1 MDKTGIA
8 NLALSNLGEAR
19 IQSLT
24 DNNGRARA
32 CDARIDGVI
41 TTILRMHVWNSALQR
56 EKLTSVGTPV
66 FGWNYMFQ
74 LPSDC
79 IKVVEVNPVSKYQVE
94 QKNILSNESSLYLL
108 YVATPSD
115 IQNLDPLLAEAI
127 AMKLAVEI
135 SETLTSKQGLKQ
147 EMMQKFVI
155 ALQEARGAN
164 SKDRTPDRREESSYL
179 NAKRGFYSHTHRT
192 FNTPEKGYE
201 VDTGAWKNNS
211 GNLTST

>member
-24 DNNGRARA
+24 DSNSRARA
-32 CDARIDGVI
+32 CNARIDGVI
-41 TTILRMHVWNSALQR
+41 TAILRMHVWNSALERQL
-56 EKLTSVGTPV
+56 LTNIGTPV
-66 FGWNYMFQ
+66 FGWNYVYQ
-74 LPSDC
+74 LPADC

-94 QKNILSNESSLYLL
+94 KKNILSNENKLYLL
-108 YVATPSD
+108 YVAEPAD
-115 IQNLDPLLAEAI
+115 IQNLDILLAEAM

-135 SETLTSKQGLKQ
+135 AETLTSKANLKN

-179 NAKRGFYSHTHRT
+179 NSKRGFYSYTHRT
-192 FNTPEKGYE
+192 FSTPEKGYE
-201 VDTGAWKNNS
+201 VDTGAWKIK
-211 GNLTST
+211 

>member
-24 DNNGRARA
+24 DNNSRARA
-32 CDARIDGVI
+32 CNARIDAVI
-41 TTILRMHVWNSALQR
+41 SAILRMHVWNSALERQQ
-56 EKLTSVGTPV
+56 LTNIGSPV
-66 FGWNYMFQ
+66 FGWNYMYQ

-94 QKNILSNESSLYLL
+94 KKNILSNETTLYLL
-108 YVATPSD
+108 YVAQPTD
-115 IQNLDPLLAEAI
+115 INNLDVLLAEAI

-135 SETLTSKQGLKQ
+135 AETLTSKANLKN

-179 NAKRGFYSHTHRT
+179 NAKRGFYSYTHRT
-192 FNTPEKGYE
+192 FNTPELGYE
-201 VDTGAWKNNS
+201 VDTGAWK
-211 GNLTST
+211 TK

>member
-32 CDARIDGVI
+32 CNARIDGVI
-41 TTILRMHVWNSALQR
+41 STILRMHVWNSALERVQ
-56 EKLTSVGTPV
+56 LTNIGSPV
-66 FGWNYMFQ
+66 FGWNYVYQ

-94 QKNILSNESSLYLL
+94 KKNILSNENKLYLL
-108 YVATPSD
+108 YVAQPTD
-115 IQNLDPLLAEAI
+115 INNLDVLLAEAI

-135 SETLTSKQGLKQ
+135 AETLTSKANLKN
-147 EMMQKFVI
+147 EMMQQFVI

-164 SKDRTPDRREESSYL
+164 SKDRTPERREESSYL

-192 FNTPEKGYE
+192 FSTPELGYE
-201 VDTGAWKNNS
+201 VDTGAWK
-211 GNLTST
+211 TK

>member
-24 DNNGRARA
+24 DNNSRARA
-32 CDARIDGVI
+32 CNARIDGVVS
-41 TTILRMHVWNSALQR
+41 TILRMHVWNSALERQL
-56 EKLTSVGTPV
+56 LTSIGSPV
-66 FGWNYMFQ
+66 FGWNYIYQ

-94 QKNILSNESSLYLL
+94 KKNILSNESKLYLL
-108 YVATPSD
+108 YVAEPED
-115 IQNLDPLLAEAI
+115 INNLDVLLSEAI

-135 SETLTSKQGLKQ
+135 AETLTSKANLKN

-192 FNTPEKGYE
+192 FNTPELGYE
-201 VDTGAWKNNS
+201 VDTGAWK
-211 GNLTST
+211 TK